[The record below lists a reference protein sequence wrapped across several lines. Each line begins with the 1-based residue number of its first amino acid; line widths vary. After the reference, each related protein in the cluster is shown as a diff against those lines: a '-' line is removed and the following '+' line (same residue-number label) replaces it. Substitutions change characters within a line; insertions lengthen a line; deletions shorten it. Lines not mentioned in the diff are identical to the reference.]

1 MEDIMTEIGSI
12 YNDDGKRVAR
22 YVPKGPKMNLTWTEN
37 TDIHGQTYWACE
49 IRKYRFVVT
58 EVTRGNKFAEYY
70 GRLIH
75 DLESGPYVLESGEY
89 KSERSAKAGL
99 KRRAAKYGI

>member
-1 MEDIMTEIGSI
+1 LRKTKDERIKD
-12 YNDDGKRVAR
+12 
-22 YVPKGPKMNLTWTEN
+22 MNLTWTEN
-37 TDIHGQTYWACE
+37 IDIHGQTYWASE

-58 EVTRGNKFAEYY
+58 EITRTINGPEYY

-75 DLESGPYVLESGEY
+75 ELESGPYVLESGEY
-89 KSERSAKAGL
+89 KTERSAKAGL